1 MDGDLVFISSESPE
15 RAEETAK
22 DWNCESKFMGD
33 PSNEFAHM
41 HSVKIESRDKSP
53 AKECVS
59 LDGDA
64 VARLWWHAAGCSPCL
79 TFSPLPYVLT
89 PSNKNWDYNKEYPNG
104 FAQPAI
110 IAYYKVRGGGSCR
123 HSRPHCNERHRAPVP
138 LTFRKRPFPPPLC
151 LQEKAVFRWTMKPTK
166 ENLDGAADRPVPTD
180 LFAVLRTIV
189 QGKTLEGM
197 QMHPY
202 DSHELKKAEPRL
214 YQSEWRRSA
223 TGGGG
228 EMGWMLES

>member
-1 MDGDLVFISSESPE
+1 MGVKEEIFSMNKKHHLMVYVYYRGGWCTWCQAYAKTLERELLPHVKHMDGDLVFISSESPE

-53 AKECVS
+53 AK
-59 LDGDA
+59 D
-64 VARLWWHAAGCSPCL
+64 
-79 TFSPLPYVLT
+79 
-89 PSNKNWDYNKEYPNG
+89 NKNWDYNKEYPNG

-110 IAYYKVRGGGSCR
+110 IAYYK
-123 HSRPHCNERHRAPVP
+123 
-138 LTFRKRPFPPPLC
+138 
-151 LQEKAVFRWTMKPTK
+151 EKAVFRWTMKPTK

-214 YQSEWRRSA
+214 YQNLHEYYQKNDHAKLAQFEKAGSTTAINAEA
-223 TGGGG
+223 CHLQ
-228 EMGWMLES
+228 E